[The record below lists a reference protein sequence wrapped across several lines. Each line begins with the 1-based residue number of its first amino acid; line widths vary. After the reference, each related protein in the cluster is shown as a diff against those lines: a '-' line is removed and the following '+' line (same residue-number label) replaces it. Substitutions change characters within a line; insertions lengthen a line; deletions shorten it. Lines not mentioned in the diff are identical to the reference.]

1 LGGAE
6 AADYHMKRNS
16 TQAPGPPAGRAIA
29 GRPAKRRYF
38 SDRRRLS
45 RRLFDV

>member
-1 LGGAE
+1 
-6 AADYHMKRNS
+6 MKRNS
-16 TQAPGPPAGRAIA
+16 TQTLGLPAGRAIV

-38 SDRRRLS
+38 SDRRRLP